1 MNQMVI
7 NKNRFGPDRQVSKI
21 LNIRLIWKII
31 IAVFT
36 YAVIFVILLY
46 SVSPKRYSLKVGDI
60 PAEPIRAPRDI
71 ENKIETQ
78 KRIEQAKQNVSPI
91 YRFNQDVKLNTM
103 EEVNQIFEEIHI
115 ARGMVA
121 QELEELK
128 NERQN
133 DSDDTS
139 VDENANESIDEN
151 TGENPAD
158 NESDNNEENAG
169 VNYNQLIDKQFM
181 EQVKTRISIEL
192 SNEELIACV
201 QADESEILQLQESLI
216 GVLFNLLDLRI
227 KEDNLLEAKNT
238 LRNEMLTLPLS
249 NDLRLVGTTI
259 GLSLLKP
266 NMVYDHEA
274 TEAEKEKAAENV
286 ERVFFKKGQY
296 IVQDGQPVTEEQY
309 MALLD
314 LGLIKN
320 QQFDISLVVGLG
332 LIVLLTEVVLAMYF
346 YYFEKDIMNQPHI
359 LIMISV
365 IFCLVLGLGYG
376 IKFIHP
382 YFIPAAAA
390 AVLLTILIRPS
401 VAFIINVALGV
412 LLGVMTQGQFG
423 VTTAVLFS
431 GTLGIYM
438 SNKSQQRSTLVW
450 TGLFISVTGMLSIMG
465 YEMIVS
471 GNWLSAVK
479 SSLWGIGSGIAASI
493 LALGTLPVWEY
504 MFGIITPIRLIELS
518 NPNQPLLRRLL
529 MEAPGTYHHSIIV
542 GNLAESAAEAVGANG
557 VLARVGAYY
566 HDIGKLSRPYYFRE
580 NQLSADNP
588 HDRLD
593 PALSAN
599 IIISH
604 ARDGVRLAQ
613 KYKVPKVLQ
622 DFMLQH
628 HGTTPVI
635 YFYHKSKNNNDNSQD
650 VKLDDFRYGGPKP
663 QSPETAIVM
672 LADTVEAAVRSMQ
685 EPTPEKIDDLIRK
698 LIREKLEDGQLDECR
713 LTLKDLDTIATAFK
727 NTICGIFHERVE
739 YPDVDL
745 KQERGETNDG

>member
-1 MNQMVI
+1 
-7 NKNRFGPDRQVSKI
+7 
-21 LNIRLIWKII
+21 
-31 IAVFT
+31 
-36 YAVIFVILLY
+36 
-46 SVSPKRYSLKVGDI
+46 
-60 PAEPIRAPRDI
+60 
-71 ENKIETQ
+71 
-78 KRIEQAKQNVSPI
+78 
-91 YRFNQDVKLNTM
+91 
-103 EEVNQIFEEIHI
+103 
-115 ARGMVA
+115 
-121 QELEELK
+121 
-128 NERQN
+128 
-133 DSDDTS
+133 
-139 VDENANESIDEN
+139 
-151 TGENPAD
+151 
-158 NESDNNEENAG
+158 
-169 VNYNQLIDKQFM
+169 
-181 EQVKTRISIEL
+181 
-192 SNEELIACV
+192 
-201 QADESEILQLQESLI
+201 
-216 GVLFNLLDLRI
+216 
-227 KEDNLLEAKNT
+227 
-238 LRNEMLTLPLS
+238 
-249 NDLRLVGTTI
+249 
-259 GLSLLKP
+259 
-266 NMVYDHEA
+266 MVYDHEA

-376 IKFIHP
+376 IKFVHP